1 MTIFITEDFRLD
13 LSHLDIKFSDENSF
27 FEKDLI
33 KQQSFPF
40 HIPNERGFIP
50 FFEFVSSHNSVDGNQ
65 VIAGFLFRNDRYY
78 DAELMILHIDSS
90 IKSIFYYSP
99 DKLTIFDIPLKMLP
113 WPVLNIGD
121 DIYQY
126 AKDTIAKDYPDTLI
140 NFSEVY
146 HPELYKDNDWGG
158 YSGFLNKNIDGDFE
172 KSLDF
177 VYTVVPVKQMAEIRP
192 FIYVKEIVKFIFSQI
207 DYTVVGDFNTHASIS
222 KALQYHNNSIFYTN
236 KEYLLNNN
244 LTVTLSQSNISGYSP
259 STVTYN
265 KYVRIFGLY
274 SKGSYSMELN
284 VKGSFTVQNE
294 EFHIQIYF
302 DNQILATAVARN
314 NDNNTFER
322 TINTEI
328 HVDATD
334 VGKDLEIRVICSA
347 NTENSLEGEYEIT
360 GTERPLYKD
369 FIDLKDLL
377 PDKSVGEYISD
388 LKESMA
394 LTSVFDEP
402 TKTVK
407 FNFFNSSQ
415 SSNEQIDLSK
425 YMTKSIARKLNK
437 SLGYKIS
444 FDDGETLYMNKKGEF
459 IPSAI
464 GYSSFSLPLQPLK
477 SLFIEG
483 QPAVCNQESNSILFF
498 QSNANAKPLVND
510 GDNLYSRL
518 GFIHLFLRRW
528 MFQLLNSEEYNQT
541 LKLPIYVSSKLNSES
556 IIWFYNNSFLVHNL
570 QRTNLNSLFESVKLR
585 LFKLKSYPDFNL
597 VIDDGSGNTTYL
609 PPVAFTS
616 STSWGTT
623 LVTQFNASISIGQFG
638 FPSSFYIDIYAN
650 NSSDPQSLD
659 LSFGWEVL
667 SSPDGNASGIFQS
680 QNTAHSITRFT
691 NSGYINLAG
700 NYTIRLTVVNSVGL
714 TNTID
719 ITVTAS

>member
-1 MTIFITEDFRLD
+1 MTIFITEDFKLD

-40 HIPNERGFIP
+40 HIPNERSFIP

-65 VIAGFLFRNDRYY
+65 VITGFLFRNDRYY
-78 DAELMILHIDSS
+78 DAELMILNIDRN
-90 IKSIFYYSP
+90 IKSIFYYSSN
-99 DKLTIFDIPLKMLP
+99 KLTIFDIPLKMLP

-126 AKDTIAKDYPDTLI
+126 AKETIAKDYPDTLI

-158 YSGFLNKNIDGDFE
+158 YSSFLNKNIDGNFE

-177 VYTVVPVKQMAEIRP
+177 IYTLVPVKQMAEIRP
-192 FIYVKEIVKFIFSQI
+192 FIYVKEIVKFIFSQMN
-207 DYTVVGDFNTHASIS
+207 YTVVGDFNIHEPIN

-236 KEYLLNNN
+236 KDYLLKSN
-244 LTVTLSQSNISGYSP
+244 LILSLSQSNISGYP
-259 STVTYN
+259 TSTVSYN
-265 KYVRIFGLY
+265 KYVRIFGLEA
-274 SKGSYSMELN
+274 KGSYLMELN
-284 VKGSFTVQNE
+284 VKGSFISQNE

-302 DNQILATAVARN
+302 DNQILTSAIARN

-322 TINTEI
+322 SINAEI
-328 HVDATD
+328 HVDAAD
-334 VGKDLEIRVICSA
+334 VGKYLEIRVICSV
-347 NTENSLEGEYEIT
+347 NTKSSLEGKYEIK
-360 GTERPLYKD
+360 GTKRPLYKD
-369 FIDLKDLL
+369 FIDLKHLL
-377 PDKSVGEYISD
+377 PDKSVGEYISE
-388 LKESMA
+388 LKQSMA

-415 SSNEQIDLSK
+415 NSTEEVDLSE
-425 YMTKSIARKLNK
+425 YMTKSIPRKLNK

-444 FDDGETLYMNKKGEF
+444 FDDGETFYMNKKGEF

-464 GYSSFSLPLQPLK
+464 GYSSFTLPLQPLK

-483 QPAVCNQESNSILFF
+483 QPAVCHQESNSILFF
-498 QSNANAKPLVND
+498 ESNVAAKPLVND

-541 LKLPIYVSSKLNSES
+541 LKIPIYISSKLNSES
-556 IIWFYNNSFLVHNL
+556 IIWFYNNYFLVHNL
-570 QRTNLNSLFESVKLR
+570 QRTNINSLFESVKLR
-585 LFKLKSYPDFNL
+585 IFKLKSYPDFNL
-597 VIDDGSGNTTYL
+597 MIDDGSGATAYS
-609 PPVAFTS
+609 PPIAFTS
-616 STSWGTT
+616 SSSWENR
-623 LVTQFNASISIGQFG
+623 LVTQFNTSISIGQFG
-638 FPSSFYIDIYAN
+638 FPSSFYIDIFAN
-650 NSSDPQSLD
+650 KSYDPQNLD

-667 SSPDGNASGIFQS
+667 NSPDGNASGVFQY
-680 QNTAHSITRFT
+680 QNGDHSIVRFKK
-691 NSGYINLAG
+691 SGYINLAG
-700 NYTIRLTVVNSVGL
+700 NYNIRLTVVNSFGL
-714 TNTID
+714 KNTID
-719 ITVTAS
+719 IAVTVT

>member
-13 LSHLDIKFSDENSF
+13 LSNLDITFSDENSF

-40 HIPNERGFIP
+40 NIPNERGFIP
-50 FFEFVSSHNSVDGNQ
+50 FFEFVSSHNSVDGNN
-65 VIAGFLFRNDRYY
+65 VVTGFLFRNDRYY
-78 DAELMILHIDSS
+78 DAELMILNIDNS

-113 WPVLNIGD
+113 WPVLNIGN

-146 HPELYKDNDWGG
+146 HPEIYKDNDWG
-158 YSGFLNKNIDGDFE
+158 SNLKFLNKNTNGDFE
-172 KSLDF
+172 KSLKTSF
-177 VYTVVPVKQMAEIRP
+177 GIEVKQMSEIRP

-207 DYTVVGDFNTHASIS
+207 DYTVLGDFNTHASIS

-236 KEYLLNNN
+236 KDYFLNNN

-265 KYVRIFGLY
+265 KYVRIFALY
-274 SKGSYSMELN
+274 SKGSYSIELN
-284 VKGSFTVQNE
+284 VKGSFTVANE
-294 EFHIQIYF
+294 EFYIQVYF
-302 DNQILATAVARN
+302 DNQLADAAIARN
-314 NDNNTFER
+314 NDNSTFDKS
-322 TINTEI
+322 INAEI
-328 HVDATD
+328 HVAAAD
-334 VGKDLEIRVICSA
+334 VGKDLEIRVICSS
-347 NTENSLEGEYEIT
+347 NTKNSLEGDYEIT

-388 LKESMA
+388 LKESMS

-407 FNFFNSSQ
+407 FNFFNSTQTSI
-415 SSNEQIDLSK
+415 EQIDLSK

-464 GYSSFSLPLQPLK
+464 GYTEFTMPLQPLK
-477 SLFIEG
+477 ALFTEG
-483 QPAVCNQESNSILFF
+483 QPAVCHQESNSILFF
-498 QSNANAKPLVND
+498 ESNATAKPLIND

-528 MFQLLNSEEYNQT
+528 MYQLLNSEEYNQT

-570 QRTNLNSLFESVKLR
+570 QRTNLNSLFESVKFR

-597 VIDDGSGNTTYL
+597 VVDDGSGNTTYL

-650 NSSDPQSLD
+650 NSTDPQSLD

-680 QNTAHSITRFT
+680 QNTVHSITRFT

-700 NYTIRLTVVNSVGL
+700 DYVIRLTVVNSVGL